1 MIYTR
6 EDLIQSVLDV
16 QRYRSAEAVLADD
29 MQGFNQGLEAAFGT
43 PLREFAS
50 AGFFTETGPQA
61 LLFRRGIE
69 AIQAQES
76 GVLEEG
82 LLYLKLEEQG
92 ESGKQLLQ
100 SYLAVGGARSEVKRK
115 AVELLLQIVTT
126 VWPTAPAQVTSAD
139 LLQHGFDDRER
150 PDPMDF
156 W

>member
-6 EDLIQSVLDV
+6 ENLIQSVLDV
-16 QRYRSAEAVLADD
+16 QRYCSAEAGLADD
-29 MQGFNQGLEAAFGT
+29 MRGFNQALEAAFGT
-43 PLREFAS
+43 PLREFSS

-100 SYLAVGGARSEVKRK
+100 AYLSVGGAGSEVRRK
-115 AVELLLQIVTT
+115 ATELLLQIVAA
-126 VWPTAPAQVTSAD
+126 VWPAAPVQVTSAD
-139 LLQHGFDDRER
+139 LLQHGFNDEQR
-150 PDPMDF
+150 PDPLDF

>member
-6 EDLIQSVLDV
+6 EDLIQSVLDA

-29 MQGFNQGLEAAFGT
+29 MQGFNQALEAAFGT
-43 PLREFAS
+43 PLHEFSS

-61 LLFRRGIE
+61 LLFRRGVE
-69 AIQAQES
+69 AVQAQES

-82 LLYLKLEEQG
+82 LLYSKLEEQG
-92 ESGKQLLQ
+92 EPSKQLLQ
-100 SYLAVGGARSEVKRK
+100 LYLSVAGARSEARRR
-115 AVELLLQIVTT
+115 AVELLLQIVAV
-126 VWPTAPAQVTSAD
+126 VWPTASTQVTSAD
-139 LLQHGFDDRER
+139 LLQHGFDDRQR